1 MILKNDSPELHTMRK
16 YLFFSLFLFL
26 YVSVLLAQSSPIPR
40 GNYAYS
46 ILDRLEI
53 LGGIEAP
60 YHSSLKYYPR
70 SKVTQF
76 ALQLDTL
83 STRTWSTLDR
93 NDLEYLFLDNNEWLG
108 QAALPNNIGGPK
120 FQQFGDTVANMIEAS
135 LRSPHYQ
142 RSKRQLFKW
151 LYPTPANL
159 FEVNT
164 PDFHL
169 RLNPVLNLQLGR
181 TGDAGQDYFQYS
193 RGLELRGGIDD
204 RVFVYMNLL
213 ENQAKFPQYV
223 RDYYNQTYA
232 LPGAALVKN
241 YNSSFL
247 KFNNG
252 YDFFLSDGYVGFN
265 VTRHIGTQ
273 LGFGRNFIG
282 NGYRSLLLSDFAPN
296 YIYLKFNWHIWKFH
310 FQNIFAEMVSSS
322 PNLNG
327 NNVIEKKKYMATH
340 HLSINLGKNLNL
352 GLFETVMFSRTD
364 HFEFHYL
371 NPVIFYRA
379 VEQGLGSPDN
389 VILGFDGKWNLFRKI
404 QLYGQLTID
413 EFLFKRLIS
422 DNQGYW
428 ANKFAL
434 QAGIKYVNAL
444 GIDHLDLQLE
454 YNLARPYTYAHFDT
468 ASSYTQI
475 HQPLAHPLGAN
486 FKEMVL
492 LVRYQPFKKW
502 VLDARYI
509 RANFGEDGPTE
520 NWGGNILK
528 DNYNFQREYGNFIG
542 QGVAAETSLLGLDLT
557 YHLNHNVFIDLQ
569 YFYRSKDSAENA
581 RDQKAQFISAGVRV
595 NMGKL
600 RMDF

>member
-1 MILKNDSPELHTMRK
+1 MKKQLLLTIFLLLNLGALH
-16 YLFFSLFLFL
+16 
-26 YVSVLLAQSSPIPR
+26 AQSSPIPR

-60 YHSSLKYYPR
+60 YHSSLKYYAR

-76 ALQLDTL
+76 ALQLDSL
-83 STRTWSTLDR
+83 SSTKWSTLDR
-93 NDLEYLFLDNNEWLG
+93 EDLNYLFLDNNEWLG
-108 QAALPNNIGGPK
+108 QAALPNTIGGPK
-120 FQQFGDTVANMIEAS
+120 YQPRGDSVVNMIEAS
-135 LRSPHYQ
+135 LRSTHYQ

-159 FEVNT
+159 LEVNT

-169 RLNPVLNLQLGR
+169 RVNPVLNMQLGK
-181 TGDAGQDYFQYS
+181 TNDDAQNFFQYS
-193 RGLELRGGIDD
+193 RGVELRAGIDD

-213 ENQAKFPQYV
+213 ENQAQYPQYV
-223 RDYYNQTYA
+223 RDLYNKTYA
-232 LPGAALVKN
+232 LPGVALVKN
-241 YNSSFL
+241 YNSKFL

-252 YDFFLSDGYVGFN
+252 YDFLLSDGYVGFN
-265 VTRHIGTQ
+265 LTRHIGTQ
-273 LGFGRNFIG
+273 LGLGRNFIG

-296 YIYLKFNWHIWKFH
+296 YIYLKLNWHIWKFH

-322 PNLNG
+322 PNFNS
-327 NNVIEKKKYMATH
+327 NNIIEKKKYMAAH
-340 HLSINLGKNLNL
+340 HLSINLGPNLNL
-352 GLFETVMFSRTD
+352 GLFETVMFSRPD

-434 QAGIKYVNAL
+434 QAGLKYVNAL

-468 ASSYTQI
+468 ASAYTQI
-475 HQPLAHPLGAN
+475 NQPLAHPLGAN
-486 FKEMVL
+486 FKEFIAML
-492 LVRYQPFKKW
+492 RYQPFKKL

-509 RANFGEDGPTE
+509 RANFGEDGPTD
-520 NWGGNILK
+520 NWGGNILLN
-528 DNYNFQREYGNFIG
+528 NYKFQREYGNFIG
-542 QGVAAETSLLGLDLT
+542 QGIAAETSLLGLDLS
-557 YHLNHNVFIDLQ
+557 YQLAHNVFIDLQ
-569 YFYRSKDSAENA
+569 YFYRRKDSAENA